1 MTIKYDRQTQFDMIQ
16 ILKALDIKDEICQRY
31 TRCDECPLDRLR
43 PFDSRTC
50 DEISKLSKRL
60 ALAYKIVEAL

>member
-1 MTIKYDRQTQFDMIQ
+1 MTINRDKQTQLDMAQ
-16 ILKALDIKDEICQRY
+16 ILKALDIKNEICQRY

>member
-1 MTIKYDRQTQFDMIQ
+1 MTINRDKQTQLDMAQ

>member
-1 MTIKYDRQTQFDMIQ
+1 MTINRDKQTQLDMAQ
-16 ILKALDIKDEICQRY
+16 ILKALDLKDEICQRY
-31 TRCDECPLDRLR
+31 TSCDECPLDRLR

>member
-1 MTIKYDRQTQFDMIQ
+1 MTIKYDRQTQLDMAQ
-16 ILKALDIKDEICQRY
+16 ILKALDIKEEICQRY

-60 ALAYKIVEAL
+60 ASAYKICALL

>member
-1 MTIKYDRQTQFDMIQ
+1 MTMNRDKQTQLDMAQ

-60 ALAYKIVEAL
+60 DLAYKIVEAL